1 MNTILAIWN
10 AGGKGK
16 STTILEL
23 ANRILVQFPN
33 YTLVYS
39 SKNTNNLSVDFTL
52 IIEIN
57 GKSIVLLSQGD
68 PGTELEKRLEDIA
81 NKYSPYLI
89 ICSCR
94 TRGETVQA
102 INKIANRNQF
112 DKIWTSTYE
121 TTHSQPLANQLKGE
135 HLLDF
140 IVKMGLI

>member
-1 MNTILAIWN
+1 MNTILAVWN

-23 ANRILVQFPN
+23 ANRILAQFPN

-57 GKSIVLLSQGD
+57 GKIIALVSQGD

-81 NKYSPYLI
+81 NKHSPNLI

-102 INKIANRNQF
+102 INKMASRHKF

-140 IVKMGLI
+140 IIKMGLI

>member
-23 ANRILVQFPN
+23 ANLMIAQFPK
-33 YTLVYS
+33 YKQIYS
-39 SKNTNNLSVDFTL
+39 SKNISNLSVDFTL

-57 GKSIVLLSQGD
+57 GKIIALLSQGD
-68 PGTELEKRLEDIA
+68 PGTKLEKRLEDIA
-81 NKYSPYLI
+81 NQYSPNLI

-102 INKIANRNQF
+102 INKIASRHLF

-121 TTHSQPLANQLKGE
+121 TTHSHPLANQLKGE

-140 IVKMGLI
+140 IIKMGLI